1 MLVALCLIWIA
12 VLTPAVLRA
21 RAAHR
26 QQPDFND
33 FYSSLSQLASPNGM
47 CRSHGADP
55 RERQRQQGIR
65 RRTAERRRRVF
76 NALGGTAMF
85 TFTAAALGNS
95 GLLWAVFGIVVFAL
109 VAYVA
114 MLVTI
119 AQNNRSRNLNVS
131 YLSGPP
137 VVQFATQRAVNS

>member
-33 FYSSLSQLASPNGM
+33 FYSSLSQLAHPNSSS
-47 CRSHGADP
+47 RSNTSDP
-55 RERQRQQGIR
+55 RERQRLQGIR

-76 NALGGTAMF
+76 NALGGAALF
-85 TFTAAALGNS
+85 SFVAAALGNS
-95 GLLWAVFGIVVFAL
+95 AMLWAAFAIIALAL
-109 VAYVA
+109 VTYVA
-114 MLVTI
+114 MLVLI
-119 AQNNRSRNLNVS
+119 AQNSRPRNLNVS

-137 VVQFATQRAVNS
+137 VAQFATQRAVNS

>member
-33 FYSSLSQLASPNGM
+33 FYSSLSQLASPNTVH
-47 CRSHGADP
+47 RSNSADP
-55 RERQRQQGIR
+55 RERQRQQSIR

-76 NALGGTAMF
+76 NALGGSAMF
-85 TFTAAALGNS
+85 SGTAALLGNS
-95 GLLWAVFGIVVFAL
+95 GLLWAAFGVVAFAL

-119 AQNNRSRNLNVS
+119 AQNNRPRNLNVA

-137 VVQFATQRAVNS
+137 VVQFATQRVVNS